1 VVSDVTD
8 VRGVPATML
17 ITVSARALADRLRPE
32 MGFRDS
38 AAEELV
44 SALGIDPHEYCTF
57 PPALV
62 ATVYRSKVFDRVTR
76 SFCDRHASA
85 VVFNLACG
93 LATTYDRLDL
103 DDQVTWIDVDL
114 PEVVAVRRRFFADTP
129 QRTAMVGDI
138 TDPALYE
145 LVADRAGGRPTLV
158 LMEGI
163 LYYLGVDDV
172 RLTFEQLAH
181 ALDGVGAECELA
193 FDVASPSGVA
203 LSNAR
208 NTDTRRTRTEFQWG
222 CRGFD
227 ELATWDP
234 RLELIECSDHER
246 FLPLDF
252 AGLFRE
258 SKERDGV
265 APFAVM
271 HARRDLQ

>member
-1 VVSDVTD
+1 MSDVAD

-17 ITVSARALADRLRPE
+17 ITVSARALADRLRPD
-32 MGFRDS
+32 MGFRDA
-38 AAEELV
+38 AAEDLV

-62 ATVYRSKVFDRVTR
+62 ATVYRSTVFDRVTR
-76 SFCDRHASA
+76 SFCDRHGDA

-103 DDQVTWIDVDL
+103 DEHVTWIDADL
-114 PEVVAVRRRFFADTP
+114 PEVVAVRRRFFADTA
-129 QRTAMVGDI
+129 QRTTMMGDI
-138 TDPALYE
+138 TDLALYGE
-145 LVADRAGGRPTLV
+145 ITDRANGRPTLV

-163 LYYLGVDDV
+163 LYYLGVEDV
-172 RLTFEQLAH
+172 RRVFERLAT
-181 ALDGVGAECELA
+181 ALDDVGAECELA

-208 NTDTRRTRTEFQWG
+208 NTDTQRTRTEFQWG

-234 RLELIECSDHER
+234 RLELVECSDHER
-246 FLPLDF
+246 FLPPDF
-252 AGLFRE
+252 AALFRD

-271 HARRDLQ
+271 HARRRAL